1 MACGACKSRLEQ
13 TKPVPRAGKEN
24 KANPFGMFV
33 KDNFAQVKRE
43 NPMMKHKEIMGI
55 LARMYREEKGGGRKE
70 VEYIVIQESDDDI
83 GDVQTA
89 LEDLDLQ

>member
-1 MACGACKSRLEQ
+1 
-13 TKPVPRAGKEN
+13 
-24 KANPFGMFV
+24 
-33 KDNFAQVKRE
+33 
-43 NPMMKHKEIMGI
+43 MMKHKEIMGI